1 VACPGA
7 KNPGHIRIC
16 KEVAVSYRVISQTRD
31 GYRELVADT
40 KDDLKEIMKVY
51 EPVAMGTTVFVIA
64 TQQVFM
70 LDGNNEWVELD

>member
-1 VACPGA
+1 M
-7 KNPGHIRIC
+7 
-16 KEVAVSYRVISQTRD
+16 SYRVISQTRD

-70 LDGNNEWVELD
+70 LDGNSEWVELD

>member
-1 VACPGA
+1 M
-7 KNPGHIRIC
+7 
-16 KEVAVSYRVISQTRD
+16 SYRVISQTRD

-51 EPVAMGTTVFVIA
+51 EPVAMGTIVFVIA